1 MALSMNLRPRFLW
14 LTSALFLTMGL
25 MVWVLVRQISVDIID
40 QWSNHYAE
48 KQVLYDKSRLLQPIT
63 REIALSRQMAEST
76 VIQNWARDP
85 DNERAW
91 QAARLELESFR
102 NNFADRNY
110 FYALKETGAYYYN
123 NAENEF
129 ADQPLRYYLSADDP
143 NDRWFFMIVDS
154 DQTVRLNV
162 NPDFNLGVTKL
173 WIDTLVRD
181 GDDVLGVA
189 GTGLEL
195 STFLDSVID
204 SNEAGIS
211 TLFTDLDGAVQL
223 HRQQDRIAYASAI
236 STSEPSFSKSLKGLI
251 DEQDDYAEVRRLMAS
266 LIDRPDDVL
275 TTFIH
280 VDGRRHIA
288 GIAFIP
294 EFQWFEITLMDL
306 DTILPFSTFRG
317 LLIGFGIILLLA
329 LVIMQLAL
337 SRFVLSPLAKL
348 EEDMHVVRYG
358 RMPNDS
364 LIVKRNDEIGRL
376 MQHFRSDAASA
387 AGTKQSLEEA
397 VMLRTV
403 QLEELSRTD
412 ALTGLLNRRGINQ
425 RLEEAYSQLQREGK
439 NFGLVWLDM
448 DNFKQINDHV
458 GHEAG
463 DHALIAVADEI
474 RKVLRPYDCASRWG
488 GDEFMLMIQSFD
500 GDLLGTIAQRLL
512 AAVSAIPAPGNI
524 PLTISISTCVIQK
537 DESLQAALRRA
548 DAAMY
553 EAKQAGRNCHRA
565 ALDPESP
572 EK

>member
-280 VDGRRHIA
+280 VDGRRHIT